1 MALFLIRVPANY
13 LRVVRVA
20 LIVILNLVLF
30 KVLAQSRKDSI
41 DVFIHQQMRERHIPG
56 LQLAILRNG
65 QINQLSAY
73 GLANIEHNIKTT
85 NQSVFSI
92 NSITKAFVGVAI
104 MQLAEQGKL
113 RIDTPITQYI
123 DSLPTAW
130 QSLTIQQLLTNTSG
144 LPNIIDQDEH
154 VLGGGQEQAAW
165 LAVKALPL
173 EFISG
178 DRFSYNQTGYVILG
192 KIIDQ
197 VSGVPFI
204 QFIDDNQFKVVGM
217 NFTRFG
223 DSGDVIPNS
232 AGVYTK
238 LRNVNGKWLARDA
251 KNPLGVGFAEF
262 PTFFRT
268 ATGILSTVQDMAHW
282 LMALQSG
289 KLLKKKESLEALW
302 TPARLNNGQVGGFN
316 ELTNGYALGWPTVT
330 RDEHPA
336 VAPVGG
342 GRSALFVYPRD
353 NLSIVVL
360 TNLQGANPEWF
371 INEIAGYYYP
381 EMHKANGFGLS
392 PSLKTLRT
400 ELLKKGFAKAIPIAK
415 MLQQKNASFHLRGDQ
430 LNSWGYYLLSETK
443 GPEALAIFNLIV
455 SLYPQSANAYDSLG
469 EAYATMGDKANA
481 IHNYKRSLELDA
493 TNQNAANQIAQLSKT
508 P

>member
-1 MALFLIRVPANY
+1 MAFFFIRVPSNY
-13 LRVVRVA
+13 LRFA
-20 LIVILNLVLF
+20 LILISILVVSQVF
-30 KVLAQSRKDSI
+30 AQSRKDSI
-41 DVFIHQQMRERHIPG
+41 DAFIHQQMRERHIPG

-65 QINQLSAY
+65 QIDQLSAY
-73 GLANIEHNIKTT
+73 GLANVEHTIRTT

-113 RIDTPITQYI
+113 RIDTPIAQYI

-130 QSLTIQQLLTNTSG
+130 QALTIQQLLTNTSG
-144 LPNIIDQDEH
+144 LPNIIDPYEH

-165 LAVKALPL
+165 TEVKTLPL
-173 EFISG
+173 EFKAG
-178 DRFSYNQTGYVILG
+178 DRFNYNQTGYVILG
-192 KIIDQ
+192 KIIHQ
-197 VSGVPFI
+197 LSGVPFT
-204 QFIDDNQFKVVGM
+204 QFIEDNQFNVVGM
-217 NFTRFG
+217 NSTRFG
-223 DSGDVIPNS
+223 DSGDVIPNN

-238 LRNVNGKWLARDA
+238 LKNVNGKWLARDE

-268 ATGILSTVQDMAHW
+268 ATGILSTAQDIAHW
-282 LMALQSG
+282 LIALQSG

-302 TPARLNNGQVGGFN
+302 TPARLPNGQVGGFN

-342 GRSALFVYPRD
+342 GRSALFVYPKD

-360 TNLQGANPEWF
+360 TNLQGSNPEWF
-371 INEIAGYYYP
+371 IDEIAGYYIS
-381 EMHKANGFGLS
+381 EMHRANGFGLS

-415 MLQQKNASFHLRGDQ
+415 MLQQKNASFQLKEDQ
-430 LNSWGYYLLSETK
+430 LNSWGYYLLSEK
-443 GPEALAIFNLIV
+443 KAQEALAIFKLIV

-469 EAYATMGDKANA
+469 EAYVMVGEKASA
-481 IHNYKRSLELDA
+481 IQNYKRSLELDA

>member
-1 MALFLIRVPANY
+1 MALFFIRVPANY
-13 LRVVRVA
+13 LRVA
-20 LIVILNLVLF
+20 LILISILVVSQVF
-30 KVLAQSRKDSI
+30 AQSRKDSI
-41 DVFIHQQMRERHIPG
+41 DAFIHQQMRERHIPG

-65 QINQLSAY
+65 QIDKLSAY
-73 GLANIEHNIKTT
+73 GLANVEHTIRTT

-113 RIDTPITQYI
+113 RIDTPIAQYI

-130 QSLTIQQLLTNTSG
+130 QGLTIQQLLTNTSG
-144 LPNIIDQDEH
+144 LPNIIDQYEH

-165 LAVKALPL
+165 TEVKTLPL
-173 EFISG
+173 EFKAG

-192 KIIDQ
+192 KIIYQ
-197 VSGVPFI
+197 LSGVPFT
-204 QFIDDNQFKVVGM
+204 QFIEDNQFNVVGM
-217 NFTRFG
+217 NSTRFG
-223 DSGDVIPNS
+223 DSGDVIPNN

-238 LRNVNGKWLARDA
+238 LKNVNGKWLARDE

-268 ATGILSTVQDMAHW
+268 ATGILSTAQDIAHW
-282 LMALQSG
+282 LIALQSG

-302 TPARLNNGQVGGFN
+302 TPARLPNGQVGGFN

-342 GRSALFVYPRD
+342 GRSALFVYPKD

-360 TNLQGANPEWF
+360 TNLQGSNPEWF
-371 INEIAGYYYP
+371 IDEIAGYYIS
-381 EMHKANGFGLS
+381 EIHRANGFGLS

-415 MLQQKNASFHLRGDQ
+415 MLQQKNASFQLKEDQ
-430 LNSWGYYLLSETK
+430 LNSWGYYLLSEK
-443 GPEALAIFNLIV
+443 KAQEALAIFKLIV

-469 EAYATMGDKANA
+469 EAYVMVGEKASA
-481 IHNYKRSLELDA
+481 IQNYKRSLELDA